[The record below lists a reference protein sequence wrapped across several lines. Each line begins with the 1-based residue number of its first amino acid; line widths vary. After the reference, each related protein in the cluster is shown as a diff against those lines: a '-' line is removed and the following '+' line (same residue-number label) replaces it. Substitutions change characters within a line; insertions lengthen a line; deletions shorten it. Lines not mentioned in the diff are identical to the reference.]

1 MSTETQTKESEQ
13 LQLPGVDEA
22 SGLMDQLYQ
31 EAFFGKMAELGFVP
45 QNEKEATAMLDTAIQ
60 LDVVEETTDKEASFF
75 QDANSALREVL
86 VENGVSDA
94 PQVQEQEGL
103 KQAAFA
109 LAQNPD
115 LYRSV
120 LTLQA
125 ANIPE
130 DAE

>member
-1 MSTETQTKESEQ
+1 
-13 LQLPGVDEA
+13 
-22 SGLMDQLYQ
+22 
-31 EAFFGKMAELGFVP
+31 MAELGFVP

-60 LDVVEETTDKEASFF
+60 LDVVEETTDKEASFY
-75 QDANSALREVL
+75 QDVNLALIEVL
-86 VENGVSDA
+86 VENGVPDA

-109 LAQNPD
+109 LSQNPD